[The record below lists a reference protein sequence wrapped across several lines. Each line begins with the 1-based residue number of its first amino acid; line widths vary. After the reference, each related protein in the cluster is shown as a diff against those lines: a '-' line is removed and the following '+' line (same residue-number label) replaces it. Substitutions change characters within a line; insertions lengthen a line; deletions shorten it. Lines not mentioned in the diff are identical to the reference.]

1 MAAAEPLRLTVAR
14 CALNSAVICTT
25 VATDELQLAVDLGRT
40 ARAAG
45 FGCIAVLPFDAVAAD
60 GLDASDRGLLALLP
74 PPTPPLLPRP
84 QFCGK
89 QYLSRRRQFHRMR
102 LWRMLLEA
110 GFHVLGVDPMLRLD
124 RNPLPALGVLRVR
137 ADGLQVAGEAYLGAG
152 SSPDVVGGTPGFS
165 LKQIYTYCVWLRSTP
180 ATRLLLAQAEA
191 RTFGGQDAQVLSEE
205 LNWGAGA
212 NASCCHSNCLAK
224 QFSVA
229 KPPPAP
235 ARPCASQ
242 AELPLAPPPPNR
254 TRNTWPPPGTAKAWK
269 PAAYN
274 ALPMAAHHFGRCT
287 GRDVACSGLHET
299 CPPPPPPYTRQ
310 AALAESRRKRG
321 GAKKK
326 KVGQT

>member
-1 MAAAEPLRLTVAR
+1 
-14 CALNSAVICTT
+14 
-25 VATDELQLAVDLGRT
+25 
-40 ARAAG
+40 
-45 FGCIAVLPFDAVAAD
+45 
-60 GLDASDRGLLALLP
+60 
-74 PPTPPLLPRP
+74 
-84 QFCGK
+84 
-89 QYLSRRRQFHRMR
+89 
-102 LWRMLLEA
+102 
-110 GFHVLGVDPMLRLD
+110 MLRLD

-254 TRNTWPPPGTAKAWK
+254 TRNSRHGQGMEAGRVQRAPDGGAPLWALHRPGRGVLRPARDLPSATAALH
-269 PAAYN
+269 AASR
-274 ALPMAAHHFGRCT
+274 AGGEQEEAGRCKKEE
-287 GRDVACSGLHET
+287 GGSNVSLGN
-299 CPPPPPPYTRQ
+299 Q
-310 AALAESRRKRG
+310 NAEMQPLECEG
-321 GAKKK
+321 
-326 KVGQT
+326 